1 MKSKHRWGAAVP
13 FNGFLGLE
21 VFEDAHFSLTLRQ
34 AVRAVIIRD
43 GQILMIRSDRGDYK
57 LPGGGIEEDESQEKA
72 LLREVAEETGYSG
85 CSVKENIGTVT
96 ERYADAF
103 EPETYFEMISHYY
116 MCELTD
122 FTCGPLR
129 LSAQER
135 EQNFRPV
142 WIALDEALR
151 SNHGVLLQHAAN
163 RWIHRENFVLSQLKT
178 RLAKRQALPS
188 PERN

>member
-1 MKSKHRWGAAVP
+1 MP
-13 FNGFLGLE
+13 FNKFLGLE
-21 VFEDAHFSLTLRQ
+21 VFEDAHFPLNVRQ
-34 AVRAVIIRD
+34 AVRAVIFCD

-57 LPGGGIEEDESQEKA
+57 LPGGGIEEDESHEKA

-116 MCELTD
+116 TCELTD
-122 FTCGPLR
+122 FTRGPLM

-142 WIALDEALR
+142 WIGLDEALR
-151 SNHGVLLQHAAN
+151 SNHGLLLQHAAN
-163 RWIHRENFVLSQLKT
+163 RWIQRENFVLSQLKT

-188 PERN
+188 PERK